1 MSAQK
6 LEMSFSS
13 STCHSKRSEES
24 RPFATSRGDRLKNKK
39 LRIIPLGGLGEVG
52 KNMMALEYAD
62 DIVVIDAGLMFPS
75 EEMLGVDLLIPDISY
90 LLQRKQ
96 NLRGIVI
103 THGHED
109 HIGALPY
116 VLSQLNL
123 PIYATKLAGRLIS
136 AELKQRGVKSRAKI
150 NVVHGGSRIIL
161 GNFTVELFPV
171 CHSIP
176 DSMGLIIHTPVG
188 IVVHSGDFKLD
199 YTPVIGKPTDL
210 SRLAWLG
217 RKGVLLLLSD
227 STYVELSGYTPSE
240 RVVSDT
246 LDHIMMEAAGRVIIT
261 TFSSLISRMQQV
273 IDVAAKHGRRVFITG
288 RSMEVIVKVAAEMG
302 YLVIPPGVLCHFDEI
317 KHLPHNRVV
326 ILTTGSQGEPTSAL
340 VRMANRGHS
349 QVQIVP
355 GDTVV
360 MSATP
365 VPGNEA
371 LVSKTIDSLF
381 RQGANVI
388 YEKLSQVHVHG
399 HGSQEELKLLFNLVK
414 PKFFVPIHGEYRH
427 LSLHARLARSL
438 GMPGDNI
445 FVLEDGDIL
454 ELGQESGKIVGKV
467 PIGNV
472 YVDGLVTGELDSTM
486 LRDRKLLS
494 RDGIVVVT
502 LAIDAQKGKLVGRPC
517 IITRGFVDAGE
528 SQTLIEK
535 SQDVVIATL
544 NHDGKHS
551 FGPGRSSPAE
561 RSNLEAKVRDSLTK
575 FLYEQTHRRPIIIPI
590 IMEV

>member
-1 MSAQK
+1 MSAQ
-6 LEMSFSS
+6 
-13 STCHSKRSEES
+13 
-24 RPFATSRGDRLKNKK
+24 K

-52 KNMMALEYAD
+52 KNMMVLEYAD

-116 VLSQLNL
+116 VLSQFNP
-123 PIYATKLAGRLIS
+123 PIYATKLAERLIS
-136 AELKQRGVKSRAKI
+136 AELKQRGVKGRAKI
-150 NVVHGGSRIIL
+150 SVVRAGSRITL
-161 GNFTVELFPV
+161 GNFTVEFFPV

-188 IVVHSGDFKLD
+188 MVVHSGDFKLD
-199 YTPVIGKPTDL
+199 YTPVIGEMTDL
-210 SRLAWLG
+210 NQLAWLG

-240 RVVSDT
+240 TVVSDA
-246 LDHIMMEAAGRVIIT
+246 LDHIMMEASGRVIIT
-261 TFSSLISRMQQV
+261 TFSSLISRIQQV

-288 RSMEVIVKVAAEMG
+288 RSMEGIVKVAAEMG
-302 YLVIPPGVLCHFDEI
+302 YLVIPPGILCHFDEI

-349 QVQIVP
+349 QVQIIP

-388 YEKLSQVHVHG
+388 YEKLSRVHVHG

-414 PKFFVPIHGEYRH
+414 PRFFVPIHGEYRH
-427 LSLHARLARSL
+427 LSLHAKLARSL

-467 PIGNV
+467 PVGNV

-517 IITRGFVDAGE
+517 IITRGFIDAGE

-544 NHDGKHS
+544 NHARKHS
-551 FGPGRSSPAE
+551 FWPGKSSQVE

-575 FLYEQTHRRPIIIPI
+575 FLYEQTHRRPIIIPAI
-590 IMEV
+590 VEVGKPAPNIPLSSPAR